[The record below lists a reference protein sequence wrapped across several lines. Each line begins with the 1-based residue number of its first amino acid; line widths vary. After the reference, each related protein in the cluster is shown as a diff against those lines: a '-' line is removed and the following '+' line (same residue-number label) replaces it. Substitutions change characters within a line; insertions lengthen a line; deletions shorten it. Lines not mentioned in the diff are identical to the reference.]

1 MQKKVYN
8 SYQDDEMEDCT
19 AFKPYKT
26 IGMCT
31 FIKMEYL
38 VANALVELYENKK
51 IDKISLDDIKN
62 YGIKVEKVLNKTE
75 GTQAILLYSNQYTR
89 EFLQDYSDYFVFEDD
104 YIIVANKGYGLL
116 SVSSDRIKERTAFH
130 ILSDYLKEDD
140 PSAKLF
146 VIHRLD
152 RDTSGLIMFA
162 KSEEVQFKLQRSWN
176 EMVLDRRYV
185 AVISGHID
193 PAEGEIS
200 SYLTEN
206 SVHHVY
212 STPDKEKGQFALT
225 KYKTLQKNSRLSLVE
240 LQLATGR
247 KNQIR
252 VHMSESGHPIAG
264 DKRYG
269 SKENP
274 LGRLSLHAFRLRF
287 VHPIT
292 RQDMLFET
300 PLPPQFVKVTR

>member
-1 MQKKVYN
+1 MRLKRNKGTKPKNTTNTTIVTEIDSLL
-8 SYQDDEMEDCT
+8 SYLFKTYSDKSKTTVKSWLSHRQVAINGNPET
-19 AFKPYKT
+19 AFDVPLAPGDRVLINFEKGFKV
-26 IGMCT
+26 
-31 FIKMEYL
+31 FKNNRIKI
-38 VANALVELYENKK
+38 VYE
-51 IDKISLDDIKN
+51 D
-62 YGIKVEKVLNKTE
+62 
-75 GTQAILLYSNQYTR
+75 
-89 EFLQDYSDYFVFEDD
+89 EFL
-104 YIIVANKGYGLL
+104 IVANKGYGLL
-116 SVSSDRIKERTAFH
+116 SVSSDRIKEKTAYH
-130 ILSDYLKEDD
+130 ILSDYLKEDN

-162 KSEEVQFKLQRSWN
+162 KSEEIQFKLQHSWN

-200 SYLTEN
+200 SYLAEN

-212 STPDKEKGQFALT
+212 STSDKENGQFALT

-240 LQLATGR
+240 VQLATGR

-300 PLPPQFVKVTR
+300 PIPPQFVKVTR

>member
-1 MQKKVYN
+1 MRTKHKQKNFDKGKNKSGITVVESSDTLL
-8 SYQDDEMEDCT
+8 SYLFKTYSDRSKTTVKSWLSHRQVAINGNPET
-19 AFKPYKT
+19 AFDAPLMP
-26 IGMCT
+26 G
-31 FIKMEYL
+31 
-38 VANALVELYENKK
+38 
-51 IDKISLDDIKN
+51 D
-62 YGIKVEKVLNKTE
+62 KVLINFEK
-75 GTQAILLYSNQYTR
+75 GFK
-89 EFLQDYSDYFVFEDD
+89 EFKNNRIKIVYEDD

-116 SVSSDRIKERTAFH
+116 SVSSDRVKENTAFR
-130 ILSDYLKEDD
+130 ILSDYLKEDN
-140 PSAKLF
+140 PFAKLF

-152 RDTSGLIMFA
+152 RDTSGLIMYA

-185 AVISGHID
+185 AVIHGALE

-212 STPDKEKGQFALT
+212 STTDKEIGQFALT
-225 KYKTLQKNSRLSLVE
+225 KYKTLQSNSRYSLVE
-240 LQLATGR
+240 LQLSTGR

-269 SKENP
+269 SKDNP

>member
-1 MQKKVYN
+1 MRKKFSSRNYIKSNTSTTTVKEVDTLLNYLFKTYSDRSKTTVKSWLSHRQVAIN
-8 SYQDDEMEDCT
+8 GNPET
-19 AFKPYKT
+19 AFDASLNPGDNVLINFDRGFKVFKSDR
-26 IGMCT
+26 
-31 FIKMEYL
+31 IKIVYEDEYL
-38 VANALVELYENKK
+38 
-51 IDKISLDDIKN
+51 
-62 YGIKVEKVLNKTE
+62 
-75 GTQAILLYSNQYTR
+75 
-89 EFLQDYSDYFVFEDD
+89 
-104 YIIVANKGYGLL
+104 IVANKGYGLL
-116 SVSSDRIKERTAFH
+116 SVSSDRIKDKTAFH
-130 ILSDYLKEDD
+130 ILSDYLKEDN

-162 KSEEVQFKLQRSWN
+162 KSEEVQFKLQRAWN

-200 SYLTEN
+200 SYLAEN

-212 STPDKEKGQFALT
+212 STPDKEKGQYALT
-225 KYKTLQKNSRLSLVE
+225 KYRTLQKNSRFSLVE

-300 PLPPQFVKVTR
+300 PLPPQFVKATR

>member
-1 MQKKVYN
+1 MRIKHKQKNFDKGKNRSAETIVENTDSLLNYLFKIYSDRSKTTVKSWLSHRQVAIN
-8 SYQDDEMEDCT
+8 GNPET
-19 AFKPYKT
+19 AYDAPLMP
-26 IGMCT
+26 G
-31 FIKMEYL
+31 
-38 VANALVELYENKK
+38 
-51 IDKISLDDIKN
+51 D
-62 YGIKVEKVLNKTE
+62 KVLINFEK
-75 GTQAILLYSNQYTR
+75 G
-89 EFLQDYSDYFVFEDD
+89 FKVFKNNRIKIVYEDD

-116 SVSSDRIKERTAFH
+116 SVSSDRVKENTAYR
-130 ILSDYLKEDD
+130 ILSDYLKEDN
-140 PSAKLF
+140 PYAKLF

-152 RDTSGLIMFA
+152 RDTSGLIMYA
-162 KSEEVQFKLQRSWN
+162 KSEDVQFKLQRSWN

-185 AVISGHID
+185 AVIHGAIEPS
-193 PAEGEIS
+193 EGEIS

-212 STPDKEKGQFALT
+212 STTDKENGQFALT
-225 KYKTLQKNSRLSLVE
+225 KYKTLQSNSRFSLVE
-240 LQLATGR
+240 LQLSTGR

>member
-1 MQKKVYN
+1 MRIKNNKRNGNRQKTN
-8 SYQDDEMEDCT
+8 SATTIVKENDTLLNYLFKTYADRSKTTVKSWLSHRQVAINDTPQT
-19 AFKPYKT
+19 AFDAPLMPGDRVLINFEKGFKV
-26 IGMCT
+26 
-31 FIKMEYL
+31 FK
-38 VANALVELYENKK
+38 NARIN
-51 IDKISLDDIKN
+51 I
-62 YGIKVEKVLNKTE
+62 
-75 GTQAILLYSNQYTR
+75 
-89 EFLQDYSDYFVFEDD
+89 VFEDD

-116 SVSSDRIKERTAFH
+116 SVSSDRVKERTAFH
-130 ILSDYLKEDD
+130 ILSDYLKEDN

-200 SYLTEN
+200 SYLAEN

>member
-1 MQKKVYN
+1 MRIKKNKWQAKPNHTTHTTTVNEADTLLNYLFKTYSDKSKTTVKSWLSHRQVAIN
-8 SYQDDEMEDCT
+8 NNPET
-19 AFKPYKT
+19 AFDAPLTPGDRVLINFEKGFKV
-26 IGMCT
+26 
-31 FIKMEYL
+31 FKNSRIKIVY
-38 VANALVELYENKK
+38 
-51 IDKISLDDIKN
+51 
-62 YGIKVEKVLNKTE
+62 
-75 GTQAILLYSNQYTR
+75 
-89 EFLQDYSDYFVFEDD
+89 EDD
-104 YIIVANKGYGLL
+104 YLIVANKGYGLL
-116 SVSSDRIKERTAFH
+116 SVSSDRVKDKTAYH
-130 ILSDYLKEDD
+130 ILSDYLKEDN
-140 PSAKLF
+140 PAAKLF

-162 KSEEVQFKLQRSWN
+162 KSEEIQFKLQRSWN

-185 AVISGHID
+185 AVISGHIE
-193 PAEGEIS
+193 PSEGEIS

-206 SVHHVY
+206 NAHQVY

-225 KYKTLQKNSRLSLVE
+225 RYKTLQKNSRFSLVE

-252 VHMSESGHPIAG
+252 VHLSESGHPIAG

-269 SKENP
+269 SKSNP

>member
-1 MQKKVYN
+1 MRIKRNKGTKPKNTTNTTIVTEVDSLL
-8 SYQDDEMEDCT
+8 SYLFKTYSDKSKTTVKSWLSHRQVAINGNPET
-19 AFKPYKT
+19 AFDAPLAP
-26 IGMCT
+26 G
-31 FIKMEYL
+31 
-38 VANALVELYENKK
+38 
-51 IDKISLDDIKN
+51 D
-62 YGIKVEKVLNKTE
+62 KVLINFEK
-75 GTQAILLYSNQYTR
+75 G
-89 EFLQDYSDYFVFEDD
+89 FKVFKNSRIKIVYEDE

-116 SVSSDRIKERTAFH
+116 SVSSDRIKEKTAYH
-130 ILSDYLKEDD
+130 ILSDYLKEDN

-162 KSEEVQFKLQRSWN
+162 KSEEVQFKLQHSWN

-200 SYLTEN
+200 SYLAEN

-212 STPDKEKGQFALT
+212 STSDKENGQFALT

-240 LQLATGR
+240 VQLATGR

-292 RQDMLFET
+292 RKDMLFET
-300 PLPPQFVKVTR
+300 PIPPQFVKVTR

>member
-1 MQKKVYN
+1 MRVKHNK
-8 SYQDDEMEDCT
+8 SGK
-19 AFKPYKT
+19 FKTKSNCNTTIVNDSDTLLNYLFKT
-26 IGMCT
+26 
-31 FIKMEYL
+31 
-38 VANALVELYENKK
+38 
-51 IDKISLDDIKN
+51 
-62 YGIKVEKVLNKTE
+62 
-75 GTQAILLYSNQYTR
+75 
-89 EFLQDYSDYFVFEDD
+89 YSDRSKTTVKSWLSHRQVAINDKPETSFDAPLMPGDRVLINFEKGFKVFKNSRINIVYEDD

-116 SVSSDRIKERTAFH
+116 SVSSDRIKDKTAFH
-130 ILSDYLKEDD
+130 ILSDYLKEDN

-162 KSEEVQFKLQRSWN
+162 KSEDVQFKLQRSWN

-193 PAEGEIS
+193 PEEGEIS
-200 SYLTEN
+200 SYLAEN

-225 KYKTLQKNSRLSLVE
+225 RYKTLQKNSRLSLVE

-252 VHMSESGHPIAG
+252 VHLSESGHPIAG

>member
-1 MQKKVYN
+1 APGDRVLINFEKGFKVFKN
-8 SYQDDEMEDCT
+8 SRIKIVYEDE
-19 AFKPYKT
+19 
-26 IGMCT
+26 
-31 FIKMEYL
+31 
-38 VANALVELYENKK
+38 
-51 IDKISLDDIKN
+51 
-62 YGIKVEKVLNKTE
+62 
-75 GTQAILLYSNQYTR
+75 
-89 EFLQDYSDYFVFEDD
+89 

-116 SVSSDRIKERTAFH
+116 SVSSDRIKEKTAYH
-130 ILSDYLKEDD
+130 ILSDYLKEDN

-162 KSEEVQFKLQRSWN
+162 KSEEVQFKLQHSWN

-200 SYLTEN
+200 SYLAEN

-212 STPDKEKGQFALT
+212 STSDKENGQFALT

-240 LQLATGR
+240 VQLATGR

-300 PLPPQFVKVTR
+300 PIPPQFVKVTR

>member
-1 MQKKVYN
+1 MRIKRNKGTKPKNTTNTTIVTEVDSLL
-8 SYQDDEMEDCT
+8 SYLFKTYSDKSKTTVKSWLSHRQVAINGNPET
-19 AFKPYKT
+19 AFDAPLAPGDRVLINFEKGFKV
-26 IGMCT
+26 
-31 FIKMEYL
+31 FKNSRIKI
-38 VANALVELYENKK
+38 VYE
-51 IDKISLDDIKN
+51 D
-62 YGIKVEKVLNKTE
+62 E
-75 GTQAILLYSNQYTR
+75 
-89 EFLQDYSDYFVFEDD
+89 

-116 SVSSDRIKERTAFH
+116 SVSSDRIKEKTAYH
-130 ILSDYLKEDD
+130 IISDYLKEDN

-162 KSEEVQFKLQRSWN
+162 KSEEVQFKLQHSWN

-200 SYLTEN
+200 SYLAEN

-212 STPDKEKGQFALT
+212 STSDKENGQFALT
-225 KYKTLQKNSRLSLVE
+225 KYKTLQKNRRLSLVE
-240 LQLATGR
+240 VQLATGR

-300 PLPPQFVKVTR
+300 PIPPQFVKVTR

>member
-1 MQKKVYN
+1 MQRRYGKRNTNKQVAK
-8 SYQDDEMEDCT
+8 SSI
-19 AFKPYKT
+19 T
-26 IGMCT
+26 IAEESDT
-31 FIKMEYL
+31 LLNYLIK
-38 VANALVELYENKK
+38 A
-51 IDKISLDDIKN
+51 
-62 YGIKVEKVLNKTE
+62 
-75 GTQAILLYSNQYTR
+75 YSNQSRTTIKSWLSHR
-89 EFLQDYSDYFVFEDD
+89 QIAINGNPETAFDAPIMPGDKVLVNFEKGFKVFRSNRLKIVFEDEHL
-104 YIIVANKGYGLL
+104 IVVNKGYGLL
-116 SVSSDRIKERTAFH
+116 SVSSDRVKDNTAYR
-130 ILSDYLKEDD
+130 ILSDYLKEDN
-140 PSAKLF
+140 PYAKLF

-152 RDTSGLIMFA
+152 RDTSGLIMYA

-185 AVISGHID
+185 AVISGSIE
-193 PAEGEIS
+193 PADGEIS
-200 SYLTEN
+200 SYLAEN

-212 STPDKEKGQFALT
+212 STSDKEKGQFALT
-225 KYKTLQKNSRLSLVE
+225 KYKTIQKNSRLSLVE

-300 PLPPQFVKVTR
+300 PIPPQFIKVTR